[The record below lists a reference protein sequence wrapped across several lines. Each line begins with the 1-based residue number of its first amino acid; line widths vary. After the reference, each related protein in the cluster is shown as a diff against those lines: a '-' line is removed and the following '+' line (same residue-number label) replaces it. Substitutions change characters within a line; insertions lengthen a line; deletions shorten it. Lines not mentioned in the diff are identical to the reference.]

1 MRLASGGVVEA
12 AVMVAS
18 VAASVVASSRSTALY
33 DGGSSRGSKWTD
45 ETPVQQNASLWLRR
59 KVGGDLLFGYKSD
72 VRD

>member
-1 MRLASGGVVEA
+1 M
-12 AVMVAS
+12 
-18 VAASVVASSRSTALY
+18 Y
-33 DGGSSRGSKWTD
+33 DGGSSRGSKWMD